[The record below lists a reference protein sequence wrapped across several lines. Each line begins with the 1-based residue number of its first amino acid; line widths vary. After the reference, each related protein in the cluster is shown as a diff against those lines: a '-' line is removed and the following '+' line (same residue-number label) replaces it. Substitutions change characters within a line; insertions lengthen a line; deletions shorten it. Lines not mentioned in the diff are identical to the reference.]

1 MEGCDD
7 IQRVLCFLDNQS
19 EVVMRPQILKMV
31 AITVS
36 ILILLVTLSIYL
48 QLTIPASSGA
58 YAVGQTVYKW
68 VDISRPEGLTTN
80 PNDFREIIALIW
92 YPAERETGTKSPYFP
107 GLSTVSK
114 ALVDSGEV
122 ASWEVFGL
130 RFMRSQ
136 KRTNATLAKS
146 DHPYPMLIFSPGN
159 GTNME
164 FYNSLA
170 SEIAS
175 QGYIV
180 VGLNHPYDVAAVELS
195 DHKIAR
201 FFKEQESLDRSANQV
216 FIAERIKVRTLDVI
230 FALDQLNDLNA
241 NSPFTGMLDLKSVA
255 VAGHSLGGITASE
268 ACKADSR
275 FRACLNYDGL
285 QKGGPFSTE
294 ETAIP
299 PDQPFMFITKEAQ
312 LHPKLIEKFK
322 SMKESYWV
330 VIHGASHDRFTDG
343 PLLQPSLLP
352 VSNSADQIM
361 VLVQKYTLAFWDQT
375 LKGQT
380 SNLLSRSVHLQ
391 NISVEVYPSN

>member
-1 MEGCDD
+1 M
-7 IQRVLCFLDNQS
+7 QS
-19 EVVMRPQILKMV
+19 NILKTG
-31 AITVS
+31 IILGLT
-36 ILILLVTLSIYL
+36 LILLFTLSIYL
-48 QLTIPASSGA
+48 QLDIRISTGP

-68 VDISRPEGLTTN
+68 VDPSRPEELTPT
-80 PNDFREIIALIW
+80 PDDFREVIALIW
-92 YPAERETGTKSPYFP
+92 YPAERGTGTESTYFP

-114 ALVDSGEV
+114 ALVDSDEV
-122 ASWEVFGL
+122 ASWEVVGL
-130 RFMRSQ
+130 RFIRSQ
-136 KRTNATLAKS
+136 NRANATLAKS
-146 DHPYPMLIFSPGN
+146 DHPYPILIFSPGN

-195 DHKIAR
+195 DHKIAQ
-201 FFKEQESLDRSANQV
+201 FYKEQEALDRNANQV
-216 FIAERIKVRTLDVI
+216 FIAKRIKVRALDVI
-230 FALDQLNDLNA
+230 FALNQLEDLNA
-241 NSPFTGMLDLKSVA
+241 NTPFTGMRDLKSVT

-275 FRACLNYDGL
+275 FRACLNFDGL

-294 ETAIP
+294 ETVIP

-330 VIHGASHDRFTDG
+330 VIHGASHDSFTDG

-361 VLVQKYTLAFWDQT
+361 VLVQKYTLAFLDQT

>member
-7 IQRVLCFLDNQS
+7 IQRVLCFLDNES

-36 ILILLVTLSIYL
+36 ILILLATLSIYL

-312 LHPKLIEKFK
+312 LHPKLIEKFR

-330 VIHGASHDRFTDG
+330 LIHGASHDSFTDG
-343 PLLQPSLLP
+343 PLLRPSLLP
-352 VSNSADQIM
+352 VSNRADQIM
-361 VLVQKYTLAFWDQT
+361 VLVQKYTLAFLDQT

-380 SNLLSRSVHLQ
+380 SSLLSRSVHLQ